1 MSVDIIIK
9 IIMFIVK
16 MSVDE
21 IIVNRLTV
29 D

>member
-1 MSVDIIIK
+1 MSVDINIIVRN
-9 IIMFIVK
+9 FIVK

>member
-1 MSVDIIIK
+1 MSVDINIIVRN
-9 IIMFIVK
+9 FIVK

-21 IIVNRLTV
+21 IIVNRMTV